1 MTDYEKCG
9 GALWP
14 QKKKLYSKCLRC
26 GRALKNE
33 QTQERGFGDV
43 CWKKHLMDK
52 QTTMF

>member
-33 QTQERGFGDV
+33 QAQERGFGDV